1 MVTKSRPR
9 RHRRAVVACGA
20 LALALT
26 TLLGAVLF
34 TAGEV
39 LSAPAPASIGRPP
52 AALLDAQ
59 VVGFDSE
66 AGGRIA
72 GWFARGAPGRGAVLL
87 LHGVR
92 GDRRQMLARA
102 QALHGRGYSVLL
114 IDLPAHGESSGVRI
128 SFGHHEAEG
137 VRASLRFLAQT
148 LPGEKMAVVGVS
160 LGAAAFV
167 LAEAAPAPN
176 AVVLESMYPTIEE
189 AVADRLRQRAGAFGA
204 ACAPLLLTQLPL
216 RLGITAQAL
225 RPIDRLSNLRAPV
238 LIVAGTADR
247 YTTQAETQRLFAAAA
262 EPKELWLVEGAGHQ
276 DLYRYDPRGYEQRVF
291 GFLARQLGGS

>member
-1 MVTKSRPR
+1 MVMKSEPWQRQ
-9 RHRRAVVACGA
+9 RAMLTCGVLA
-20 LALALT
+20 LALAA
-26 TLLGAVLF
+26 LLGAALF

-39 LSAPAPASIGRPP
+39 LSAPAPAAIGPP
-52 AALLDAQ
+52 PEVLPDAQ
-59 VVGFDSE
+59 AVGLASA

-72 GWFARGAPGRGAVLL
+72 GWFARGAPGRGVVLL

-92 GDRRQMLARA
+92 GDRRQMLTRA
-102 QALHGRGYSVLL
+102 QALHDRDYSVLL
-114 IDLPAHGESSGVRI
+114 IDLPAHGESSGARI
-128 SFGHHEAEG
+128 SFGHREAEG

-148 LPGEKMAVVGVS
+148 LPGEKTAVVGVS
-160 LGAAAFV
+160 LGAASFV
-167 LAEAAPAPN
+167 LAEAAPAPS

-189 AVADRLRQRAGAFGA
+189 AVADRLRQRAGALGA

-225 RPIDRLSNLRAPV
+225 RPIDRLASLHAPV

-247 YTTQAETQRLFAAAA
+247 YTTQAETRRLFAAAA

-291 GFLARQLGGS
+291 GFLARQLRGD